1 MFVCGN
7 CGYKTLKW
15 MGRCPDC
22 KSWDSFEEVIEKTKS
37 SKSKKTKA
45 LKPKYLSEVS
55 IKEDG
60 RFKTGISEFDR
71 VMGGGI
77 VSGSLILISGDPG
90 IGKSTLL
97 LMVSG
102 VLSRSSKVL
111 YVSGEE
117 SLDQI
122 KLRAS
127 RLGLGEEK
135 LLTVSETEIES
146 ILSLI
151 KAEKPDVVVIDSIQ
165 TMSLTE
171 RSGIPGS
178 VSLVRE
184 ITSELMEIAKK
195 NNITVFIVGHITK
208 AGNIAGPMTL
218 EHMVDVVL
226 FMEGDNTHSFR
237 LLRSKKNRYG
247 STNEVGIF
255 DMDEKGLKEVS
266 NPSLYLI
273 SGKEKK
279 SSGSVI
285 TPTIEGTRPLMVE
298 IQALVIPTRFSYPQ
312 RVARGFNERKLDLL
326 MAVFQKRLMIDMS
339 GYDVY
344 CNIAGG
350 MNVFEPSID
359 LGVIL
364 AIMSSLLEKPIKDDL
379 CIVGEVGL
387 SGEVRAVPFITS
399 RVKEASKIGFKRI
412 IVPEKA
418 SDSKSDIKVLKVSN
432 VAQAKEIC
440 EL

>member
-1 MFVCGN
+1 MFICGN

-15 MGRCPDC
+15 MGRCPEC
-22 KSWDSFEEVIEKTKS
+22 KNWDSLEERVENKKPKSLKTK
-37 SKSKKTKA
+37 T
-45 LKPKYLSEVS
+45 LKPKKLSE
-55 IKEDG
+55 INIEEEE
-60 RFKTGISEFDR
+60 RFTTGIKEFDR
-71 VMGGGI
+71 VVGGGV
-77 VSGSLILISGDPG
+77 VSGSLVLISGEPG

-102 VLSRSSKVL
+102 FLSRSFKVL
-111 YVSGEE
+111 YISGEE
-117 SLDQI
+117 SQSQI
-122 KLRAS
+122 KMRAK

-135 LLTVSETEIES
+135 LLTVSETNIES
-146 ILSLI
+146 ILSLV
-151 KAEKPDVVVIDSIQ
+151 KSENPKMVVIDSIQ
-165 TMSLTE
+165 TMAFSK
-171 RSGIPGS
+171 GNGMPGS

-195 NNITVFIVGHITK
+195 NNITIFIVGHITK
-208 AGNIAGPMTL
+208 SGNIAGPMTL
-218 EHMVDVVL
+218 EHIVDAVL
-226 FMEGDNTHSFR
+226 FMEGDSTHSFR
-237 LLRSKKNRYG
+237 LLRSKKNRFG

-255 DMDEKGLKEVS
+255 DMDEKGLKEVP

-273 SGKEKK
+273 SGKGKK
-279 SSGSVI
+279 TSGSVI
-285 TPTIEGTRPLMVE
+285 TPTVEGTRPLMVE
-298 IQALVIPTRFSYPQ
+298 IQALVAPTRFSYPQ

-326 MAVFQKRLMIDMS
+326 MAVLQKRLMIDMS

-364 AIMSSLLEKPIKDDL
+364 SILSSLLEKPISDDL

-387 SGEVRAVPFITS
+387 SGEIRGVPFLAS
-399 RVKEASKIGFKRI
+399 RVQEASRIGFKRI
-412 IVPEKA
+412 IVPDKGG
-418 SDSKSDIKVLKVSN
+418 SIRSDIKLLKVSN

-440 EL
+440 KL

>member
-1 MFVCGN
+1 MFVCTN

-15 MGRCPDC
+15 MGKCPEC
-22 KSWDSFEEVIEKTKS
+22 KSWDSLEEEIEEK
-37 SKSKKTKA
+37 KSKHKKIKD

-55 IKEDG
+55 VKEEG

-77 VSGSLILISGDPG
+77 VSGSLVLISGDPG

-102 VLSRSSKVL
+102 ILSRSVKVL

-117 SLDQI
+117 SLNQI
-122 KLRAS
+122 KMRAK

-135 LLTVSETEIES
+135 LLTVSETNIES
-146 ILSLI
+146 IL
-151 KAEKPDVVVIDSIQ
+151 KAAKKEKPRVVIIDSIQ
-165 TMSLTE
+165 AMAIAG

-195 NNITVFIVGHITK
+195 HDITVFIVGHITK
-208 AGNIAGPMTL
+208 SGNIAGPMTL

-226 FMEGDNTHSFR
+226 FMEGDDTHSFR
-237 LLRSKKNRYG
+237 LLRSKKNRFG

-255 DMDEKGLKEVS
+255 DMDEKGLKEVP

-285 TPTIEGTRPLMVE
+285 TPTIEGTRAIMVE

-312 RVARGFNERKLDLL
+312 RVARGFKERKLDLL
-326 MAVFQKRLMIDMS
+326 MAVFQKRLMMDMS

-364 AIMSSLLEKPIKDDL
+364 AILSSLLEKPISDDI

-387 SGEVRAVPFITS
+387 SGEVRGVPFIAS
-399 RVKEASKIGFKRI
+399 RVKEASKMGFKKI
-412 IVPEKA
+412 IIPGKA
-418 SDSKSDIKVLKVSN
+418 GNLKSDIELLKVSN
-432 VAQAKEIC
+432 VSQAKELC
-440 EL
+440 KL

>member
-1 MFVCGN
+1 MFVCTN

-15 MGRCPDC
+15 MGKCPEC
-22 KSWDSFEEVIEKTKS
+22 KSWDSLEEEIEEK
-37 SKSKKTKA
+37 KSKHKKIKD
-45 LKPKYLSEVS
+45 LNPKYLSEVS
-55 IKEDG
+55 VKEEG

-77 VSGSLILISGDPG
+77 VSGSLVLISGDPG

-102 VLSRSSKVL
+102 ILSRSVRVL

-117 SLDQI
+117 SLNQI
-122 KLRAS
+122 KMRAQ

-135 LLTVSETEIES
+135 LLTVSETNIES
-146 ILSLI
+146 IL
-151 KAEKPDVVVIDSIQ
+151 KAAKKEKPRVVIIDSIQ
-165 TMSLTE
+165 AMALAD

-195 NNITVFIVGHITK
+195 HDITVFIVGHITK
-208 AGNIAGPMTL
+208 SGNIAGPMTL

-237 LLRSKKNRYG
+237 LLRSKKNRFG

-255 DMDEKGLKEVS
+255 DMDEKGLKEVP

-285 TPTIEGTRPLMVE
+285 TPTIEGTRAIMVE

-312 RVARGFNERKLDLL
+312 RVARGFKERKLDLL
-326 MAVFQKRLMIDMS
+326 MAVFQKRLMMDMS

-364 AIMSSLLEKPIKDDL
+364 AILSSLLEKPISDDI

-387 SGEVRAVPFITS
+387 SGEVRGVPFIAS
-399 RVKEASKIGFKRI
+399 RVKEASKMGFKKI
-412 IVPEKA
+412 IIPDKA
-418 SDSKSDIKVLKVSN
+418 GNLKSDIELLKVSN
-432 VAQAKEIC
+432 VLQAKELC
-440 EL
+440 KL

>member
-1 MFVCGN
+1 MFVCEN

-15 MGRCPDC
+15 MGKCPEC
-22 KSWDSFEEVIEKTKS
+22 KGWETFKEIVETKK
-37 SKSKKTKA
+37 SKSKKNKA
-45 LKPKYLSEVS
+45 LIPKYLSEVS
-55 IKEDG
+55 VKEEG

-71 VMGGGI
+71 VMGGGV
-77 VSGSLILISGDPG
+77 VSGSMVLVSGDPG

-97 LMVSG
+97 LMISG
-102 VLSRSSKVL
+102 VLSRSFKVL

-117 SLDQI
+117 SLNQI
-122 KLRAS
+122 KIRAE
-127 RLGLGEEK
+127 RLGLGDEK
-135 LLTVSETEIES
+135 LLTVSETDIGS
-146 ILSLI
+146 ILSLV
-151 KAEKPDVVVIDSIQ
+151 KSEKPDVVIIDSIQ
-165 TMSLTE
+165 TMALSE
-171 RSGIPGS
+171 DSGIPGS

-195 NNITVFIVGHITK
+195 EDITVFVVGHITK

-226 FMEGDNTHSFR
+226 FMEGDDAHSFR
-237 LLRSKKNRYG
+237 LLRSKKNRFG
-247 STNEVGIF
+247 STDEVGIF
-255 DMDEKGLKEVS
+255 DMNEKGLKEVP

-279 SSGSVI
+279 ASGSVI
-285 TPTIEGTRPLMVE
+285 TPTIEGTRPIMVE

-326 MAVFQKRLMIDMS
+326 MAVFQKRLMMDMS
-339 GYDVY
+339 GYDIY

-359 LGVIL
+359 LGIIL
-364 AIMSSLLEKPIKDDL
+364 AILSSLLEKPIGDDL
-379 CIVGEVGL
+379 CMVGEVGL
-387 SGEVRAVPFITS
+387 SGEVRAVPFIAS
-399 RVKEASKIGFKRI
+399 RIKEASKIGFKKI
-412 IVPEKA
+412 IVPERA
-418 SDSKSDIKVLKVSN
+418 GDFKSDIEVLKISN

-440 EL
+440 AL

>member
-1 MFVCGN
+1 MFICGN

-15 MGRCPDC
+15 MGRCPEC
-22 KSWDSFEEVIEKTKS
+22 NSWDSLEERVENRKLKSLKTK
-37 SKSKKTKA
+37 T
-45 LKPKYLSEVS
+45 LKPKKLSE
-55 IKEDG
+55 INIEEEK
-60 RFKTGISEFDR
+60 RFATGIKEFDR
-71 VMGGGI
+71 VVGGGV
-77 VSGSLILISGDPG
+77 VSGSLVLISGEPG

-102 VLSRSSKVL
+102 FLSRSFKVL

-117 SLDQI
+117 SQSQI
-122 KLRAS
+122 KMRAK

-135 LLTVSETEIES
+135 LLTVSETNIES
-146 ILSLI
+146 ILSLV
-151 KAEKPDVVVIDSIQ
+151 KSEKPKMVVIDSIQ
-165 TMSLTE
+165 TMALSNGN
-171 RSGIPGS
+171 GITGS

-184 ITSELMEIAKK
+184 ITSELMEVAKK
-195 NNITVFIVGHITK
+195 NNVTVFIVGHITK
-208 AGNIAGPMTL
+208 SGNIAGPMTL
-218 EHMVDVVL
+218 EHIVDAVL
-226 FMEGDNTHSFR
+226 FMEGDSTHSFR
-237 LLRSKKNRYG
+237 LLRSKKNRFG

-285 TPTIEGTRPLMVE
+285 TPTVEGTRPLMVE
-298 IQALVIPTRFSYPQ
+298 IQALVAPTRFSYPQ

-326 MAVFQKRLMIDMS
+326 MAVLQKRLMIDMS

-364 AIMSSLLEKPIKDDL
+364 SILSSLLEKPISDDL
-379 CIVGEVGL
+379 CMVGEVGL
-387 SGEVRAVPFITS
+387 SGEIRGVPFLAS
-399 RVKEASKIGFKRI
+399 RVQEASRIGFKRI
-412 IVPEKA
+412 IVPDKGG
-418 SDSKSDIKVLKVSN
+418 SISSDIKLLKVSN

-440 EL
+440 KL

>member
-1 MFVCGN
+1 MFLCQS

-15 MGRCPDC
+15 MGKCPEC
-22 KSWDSFEEVIEKTKS
+22 KSWDSLEEIVEQKKSKSTKTK
-37 SKSKKTKA
+37 
-45 LKPKYLSEVS
+45 LLNPKYLSEVS
-55 IKEDG
+55 VKKEG
-60 RFKTGISEFDR
+60 RFATGISEFDR
-71 VMGGGI
+71 VVGGGV
-77 VSGSLILISGDPG
+77 VSGSLVLISGDPG

-102 VLSRSSKVL
+102 ILSRSFKVL

-117 SLDQI
+117 SLNQI
-122 KLRAS
+122 KMRAE
-127 RLGLGEEK
+127 RLGLSEEK
-135 LLTVSETEIES
+135 LLTVSETDIES
-146 ILSLI
+146 IL
-151 KAEKPDVVVIDSIQ
+151 KAAKSEKPDIIVIDSIQ
-165 TMSLTE
+165 TMALSN

-208 AGNIAGPMTL
+208 SGNIAGPMTL

-237 LLRSKKNRYG
+237 LLRSMKNRFG

-255 DMDEKGLKEVS
+255 DMDEKGLKEVP

-273 SGKEKK
+273 SGKENN

-285 TPTIEGTRPLMVE
+285 TPTVEGTRALMVE

-312 RVARGFNERKLDLL
+312 RVARGFKERKLDLL
-326 MAVFQKRLMIDMS
+326 MAVFQKRLMMDMS

-364 AIMSSLLEKPIKDDL
+364 AILSSLLEKPIRDDL

-387 SGEVRAVPFITS
+387 SGEVRGVPFIAS
-399 RVKEASKIGFKRI
+399 RVKEASKIGFKKI
-412 IVPEKA
+412 IVPDKTGNF
-418 SDSKSDIKVLKVSN
+418 KSDIEVLKVSN
-432 VAQAKEIC
+432 VAEAKELC

>member
-1 MFVCGN
+1 MFVCTN

-15 MGRCPDC
+15 MGKCPEC
-22 KSWDSFEEVIEKTKS
+22 KSWDSLEEVIEQKKS
-37 SKSKKTKA
+37 IHKKTKA
-45 LKPKYLSEVS
+45 LNPKHLSEVS
-55 IKEDG
+55 VKEEG

-77 VSGSLILISGDPG
+77 VSGSLVLISGDPG

-102 VLSRSSKVL
+102 ILSRSFKVL

-117 SLDQI
+117 SLNQI
-122 KLRAS
+122 KMRAK

-135 LLTVSETEIES
+135 LLTVSETNIES
-146 ILSLI
+146 ILNLT
-151 KAEKPDVVVIDSIQ
+151 KKEKPEVVIVDSIQ
-165 TMSLTE
+165 AMALSD

-195 NNITVFIVGHITK
+195 HNITVFIVGHITK
-208 AGNIAGPMTL
+208 SGNIAGPMTL

-226 FMEGDNTHSFR
+226 FMEGDDTHSFR
-237 LLRSKKNRYG
+237 LLRSKKNRFG

-255 DMDEKGLKEVS
+255 DMDEKGLKEVP

-285 TPTIEGTRPLMVE
+285 TPTIEGTRAIMVE

-312 RVARGFNERKLDLL
+312 RVARGFKERKLDLL
-326 MAVFQKRLMIDMS
+326 MAVFQKRLLMDMS

-364 AIMSSLLEKPIKDDL
+364 AIMSSLLEKPIRDDL
-379 CIVGEVGL
+379 CMVGEVGL
-387 SGEVRAVPFITS
+387 SGEVRGVPFIAS
-399 RVKEASKIGFKRI
+399 RVKEASKIGFKKI
-412 IVPEKA
+412 IIPNKA
-418 SDSKSDIKVLKVSN
+418 GNLKSDIELLKVSN
-432 VAQAKEIC
+432 VAQAKELC

>member
-1 MFVCGN
+1 MFVCTN

-15 MGRCPDC
+15 MGKCPEC
-22 KSWDSFEEVIEKTKS
+22 KSWDSLEEEIEEKK
-37 SKSKKTKA
+37 SKSKKIKS

-55 IKEDG
+55 VKEEG

-77 VSGSLILISGDPG
+77 VSGSLVLISGDPG

-102 VLSRSSKVL
+102 ILSRSVKVL

-117 SLDQI
+117 SLNQI
-122 KLRAS
+122 KMRAQ

-135 LLTVSETEIES
+135 LLTISETNIES
-146 ILSLI
+146 ILGLT
-151 KAEKPDVVVIDSIQ
+151 KKEKPRVVIIDSIQ
-165 TMSLTE
+165 AMALSG

-184 ITSELMEIAKK
+184 ITSELMENAKK
-195 NNITVFIVGHITK
+195 HNITVFIVGHITK
-208 AGNIAGPMTL
+208 SGNIAGPMTL

-226 FMEGDNTHSFR
+226 FMEGDDAHSFR
-237 LLRSKKNRYG
+237 LLRSKKNRFG

-255 DMDEKGLKEVS
+255 DMDEKGLKEVP

-285 TPTIEGTRPLMVE
+285 TPTVEGTRALMVE

-312 RVARGFNERKLDLL
+312 RVARGFRERKLDLL
-326 MAVFQKRLMIDMS
+326 MAVFQKRLMMDMS

-364 AIMSSLLEKPIKDDL
+364 AILSSLLEKPVKDDL

-387 SGEVRAVPFITS
+387 SGEVRGVPFIAS
-399 RVKEASKIGFKRI
+399 RIKEASKMGFKKI
-412 IVPEKA
+412 IVPNKTGNL
-418 SDSKSDIKVLKVSN
+418 KCDIELLKVSN
-432 VAQAKEIC
+432 VSQAKELC
-440 EL
+440 KL

>member
-1 MFVCGN
+1 MFVCTN

-15 MGRCPDC
+15 MGKCPEC
-22 KSWDSFEEVIEKTKS
+22 KSWDSLEEVIEQKKS
-37 SKSKKTKA
+37 IHKKTKA
-45 LKPKYLSEVS
+45 LNPKYLSEVS
-55 IKEDG
+55 VKEEG

-77 VSGSLILISGDPG
+77 VSGSLVLISGDPG

-102 VLSRSSKVL
+102 ILSRSFKVL

-117 SLDQI
+117 SLNQI
-122 KLRAS
+122 KMRAK

-135 LLTVSETEIES
+135 LLTVSETNIES
-146 ILSLI
+146 ILNLT
-151 KAEKPDVVVIDSIQ
+151 KKEKPEVVIVDSIQ
-165 TMSLTE
+165 AMALSD

-195 NNITVFIVGHITK
+195 HNITVFIVGHITK
-208 AGNIAGPMTL
+208 SGNIAGPMTL

-226 FMEGDNTHSFR
+226 FMEGDDTHSFR
-237 LLRSKKNRYG
+237 LLRSKKNRFG

-255 DMDEKGLKEVS
+255 DMDEKGLKEVP

-285 TPTIEGTRPLMVE
+285 TPTIEGTRALMVE

-312 RVARGFNERKLDLL
+312 RVARGFKERKLDLL
-326 MAVFQKRLMIDMS
+326 MAVFQKRLMMDMS

-344 CNIAGG
+344 CNVAGG

-364 AIMSSLLEKPIKDDL
+364 AIMSSLLEKPIRDDL
-379 CIVGEVGL
+379 CMVGEVGL
-387 SGEVRAVPFITS
+387 SGEVRGVPFIAS
-399 RVKEASKIGFKRI
+399 RVKEASKIGFKKI
-412 IVPEKA
+412 IIPNKA
-418 SDSKSDIKVLKVSN
+418 GNLKSDIELLKVSN
-432 VAQAKEIC
+432 VAQAKELC

>member
-15 MGRCPDC
+15 MGRCPEC
-22 KSWDSFEEVIEKTKS
+22 KSWDSLEEVLEVKK
-37 SKSKKTKA
+37 SKSFKIKSLTPKK
-45 LKPKYLSEVS
+45 LSEIDV
-55 IKEDG
+55 KEED
-60 RFKTGISEFDR
+60 RFVTGIKEFDR
-71 VMGGGI
+71 VVGGGM
-77 VSGSLILISGDPG
+77 VSGSLVLVSGDPG

-97 LMVSG
+97 LMVAG
-102 VLSRSSKVL
+102 LLSRFFKVL

-117 SLDQI
+117 SESQI
-122 KLRAS
+122 KLRAK

-135 LLTVSETEIES
+135 LLTISETSIES
-146 ILSLI
+146 ILSLV
-151 KAEKPDVVVIDSIQ
+151 KSEKPKLVVVDSIQ
-165 TMSLTE
+165 TMTLVDGG
-171 RSGIPGS
+171 GIPGS

-184 ITSELMEIAKK
+184 ITAELMEVAKK

-208 AGNIAGPMTL
+208 SGNIAGPMTL

-226 FMEGDNTHSFR
+226 FMEGDNSHSFR
-237 LLRSKKNRYG
+237 LLRSKKNRFG

-255 DMDEKGLKEVS
+255 DMDEKGLKEVP
-266 NPSLYLI
+266 NPSIYLI

-285 TPTIEGTRPLMVE
+285 TPTVEGTRPIMVE
-298 IQALVIPTRFSYPQ
+298 IQALVSPTRFSYPQ
-312 RVARGFNERKLDLL
+312 RVAGGFAERKLDLL
-326 MAVFQKRLMIDMS
+326 IAVLQKRLMIDMS

-359 LGVIL
+359 LGIIL
-364 AIMSSLLEKPIKDDL
+364 SILSSLLEKPISDDI

-387 SGEVRAVPFITS
+387 SGEVRGVPFLAS

-412 IVPEKA
+412 VVPDKTGNI
-418 SDSKSDIKVLKVSN
+418 KSEMKLLKVSN
-432 VAQAKEIC
+432 VSQAKEIC
-440 EL
+440 KL

>member
-1 MFVCGN
+1 MFLCQT

-15 MGRCPDC
+15 MGKCPEC
-22 KSWDSFEEVIEKTKS
+22 KSWDSLDEIVEQKK
-37 SKSKKTKA
+37 SKSKKTKV
-45 LKPKYLSEVS
+45 LNPKYLSEVS
-55 IKEDG
+55 VEKEG
-60 RFKTGISEFDR
+60 RFATGISEFDR
-71 VMGGGI
+71 VVGGG
-77 VSGSLILISGDPG
+77 VVPGSLTLISGDPG

-102 VLSRSSKVL
+102 ILSRSFKVL

-117 SLDQI
+117 SLNQI
-122 KLRAS
+122 KMRAE
-127 RLGLGEEK
+127 RLGLGGEK
-135 LLTVSETEIES
+135 LLIVSETNIES
-146 ILSLI
+146 ILGLAKS
-151 KAEKPDVVVIDSIQ
+151 EKPDVIVIDSIQ
-165 TMSLTE
+165 TMALSE

-184 ITSELMEIAKK
+184 ITSELMELAKK
-195 NNITVFIVGHITK
+195 NDITVFIVGHITK
-208 AGNIAGPMTL
+208 SGNIAGPMTL

-226 FMEGDNTHSFR
+226 FMEGDSTHSFR
-237 LLRSKKNRYG
+237 LLRSIKNRFG

-255 DMDEKGLKEVS
+255 DMNEKGLKEVP

-285 TPTIEGTRPLMVE
+285 TPTVEGTRALMVE

-312 RVARGFNERKLDLL
+312 RVARGFKERKLDLL
-326 MAVFQKRLMIDMS
+326 MAVFQKRLLMDMS

-364 AIMSSLLEKPIKDDL
+364 AILL
-379 CIVGEVGL
+379 
-387 SGEVRAVPFITS
+387 TS
-399 RVKEASKIGFKRI
+399 A
-412 IVPEKA
+412 
-418 SDSKSDIKVLKVSN
+418 
-432 VAQAKEIC
+432 
-440 EL
+440 

>member
-1 MFVCGN
+1 MFICGN

-15 MGRCPDC
+15 MGRCPEC
-22 KSWDSFEEVIEKTKS
+22 KSWDSLEERVESKMPKSLKTK
-37 SKSKKTKA
+37 T
-45 LKPKYLSEVS
+45 LKPKKLSE
-55 IKEDG
+55 INIEEEE
-60 RFKTGISEFDR
+60 RFTTGIKEFDR
-71 VMGGGI
+71 VVGGGV
-77 VSGSLILISGDPG
+77 VSGSLVLISGEPG

-102 VLSRSSKVL
+102 FLSRSFKVL
-111 YVSGEE
+111 YISGEE
-117 SLDQI
+117 SQSQI
-122 KLRAS
+122 KMRAK

-135 LLTVSETEIES
+135 LLTVSETNIES
-146 ILSLI
+146 ILSLV
-151 KAEKPDVVVIDSIQ
+151 KSENPKMVVIDSIQ
-165 TMSLTE
+165 TMAFSK
-171 RSGIPGS
+171 GNGMPGS

-195 NNITVFIVGHITK
+195 NNITIFIVGHITK
-208 AGNIAGPMTL
+208 SGNIAGPMTL
-218 EHMVDVVL
+218 EHIVDAVL
-226 FMEGDNTHSFR
+226 FMEGDSTHSFR
-237 LLRSKKNRYG
+237 LLRSKKNRFG

-255 DMDEKGLKEVS
+255 DMDEKGLKEVP

-273 SGKEKK
+273 SGKGKK
-279 SSGSVI
+279 TSGSVI
-285 TPTIEGTRPLMVE
+285 TPTVEGTRPLMVE
-298 IQALVIPTRFSYPQ
+298 IQALVAPTRFSYPQ

-326 MAVFQKRLMIDMS
+326 MAVLQKRLMIDMS

-364 AIMSSLLEKPIKDDL
+364 SILSSLLEKPISDDL

-387 SGEVRAVPFITS
+387 SGEIRGVPFLAS
-399 RVKEASKIGFKRI
+399 RVQEASRIGFKRI
-412 IVPEKA
+412 IVPDKGG
-418 SDSKSDIKVLKVSN
+418 SIRSDIKLLKVSN

-440 EL
+440 KL

>member
-1 MFVCGN
+1 MFICGN

-15 MGRCPDC
+15 MGRCPEC
-22 KSWDSFEEVIEKTKS
+22 NSWDSLEERVENRKLKSLKTK
-37 SKSKKTKA
+37 T
-45 LKPKYLSEVS
+45 LKPKKLSE
-55 IKEDG
+55 INIEEEK
-60 RFKTGISEFDR
+60 RFATGIKEFDR
-71 VMGGGI
+71 VVGGGV
-77 VSGSLILISGDPG
+77 VSGSLVLISGEPG

-102 VLSRSSKVL
+102 FLSRSFKVL

-117 SLDQI
+117 SESQI
-122 KLRAS
+122 KMRAK

-135 LLTVSETEIES
+135 LLTVSETNIES
-146 ILSLI
+146 ILSLV
-151 KAEKPDVVVIDSIQ
+151 KSEKPKMVVIDSIQ
-165 TMSLTE
+165 TMVLSNG
-171 RSGIPGS
+171 SAIPGS

-195 NNITVFIVGHITK
+195 NNITIFIVGHITK
-208 AGNIAGPMTL
+208 SGNIAGPMTL
-218 EHMVDVVL
+218 EHIVDAVL
-226 FMEGDNTHSFR
+226 FMEGDSTHSFR
-237 LLRSKKNRYG
+237 LLRSKKNRFG

-255 DMDEKGLKEVS
+255 DMDEKGLKEVP

-273 SGKEKK
+273 SGKGKK
-279 SSGSVI
+279 TSGSVI
-285 TPTIEGTRPLMVE
+285 TPTVEGTRPLMVE
-298 IQALVIPTRFSYPQ
+298 IQALVAPTRFSYPQ

-326 MAVFQKRLMIDMS
+326 MAVLQKRLMIDMS

-364 AIMSSLLEKPIKDDL
+364 SILSSLLEKPISDDL

-387 SGEVRAVPFITS
+387 SGEIRGVPFLAS
-399 RVKEASKIGFKRI
+399 RVQEASRIGFKRI
-412 IVPEKA
+412 IVPDKGG
-418 SDSKSDIKVLKVSN
+418 SIRSDIKLLKVSN
-432 VAQAKEIC
+432 VTQAKEIC
-440 EL
+440 KL

>member
-1 MFVCGN
+1 MFICGN

-15 MGRCPDC
+15 MGRCPEC
-22 KSWDSFEEVIEKTKS
+22 KSWDSLEETVENKK
-37 SKSKKTKA
+37 SKSLITKT
-45 LKPKYLSEVS
+45 LKPKKLSE
-55 IKEDG
+55 INIEEEE
-60 RFKTGISEFDR
+60 RFTTGIKEFDR
-71 VMGGGI
+71 VVGGGV
-77 VSGSLILISGDPG
+77 VSGSLVLISGEPG

-102 VLSRSSKVL
+102 FLSRSFKVL

-117 SLDQI
+117 SQSQI
-122 KLRAS
+122 KMRAK

-135 LLTVSETEIES
+135 LLTVSETNIES
-146 ILSLI
+146 ILSLV
-151 KAEKPDVVVIDSIQ
+151 KSEKPKMVVIDSIQ
-165 TMSLTE
+165 TMALSNGN
-171 RSGIPGS
+171 GITGS

-184 ITSELMEIAKK
+184 ITSELMEVAKK
-195 NNITVFIVGHITK
+195 NNVTVFIVGHITK
-208 AGNIAGPMTL
+208 SGNIAGPMTL
-218 EHMVDVVL
+218 EHIVDAVL
-226 FMEGDNTHSFR
+226 FMEGDSTHSFR
-237 LLRSKKNRYG
+237 LLRSKKNRFG

-285 TPTIEGTRPLMVE
+285 TPTVEGTRPLMVE
-298 IQALVIPTRFSYPQ
+298 IQALVAPTRFSYPQ

-326 MAVFQKRLMIDMS
+326 MAVLQKRLMIDMS

-364 AIMSSLLEKPIKDDL
+364 SILSSLLEKPISDDL

-387 SGEVRAVPFITS
+387 SGEIRGVPFLAS
-399 RVKEASKIGFKRI
+399 RVQEASRIGFKRI
-412 IVPEKA
+412 IVPDKGG
-418 SDSKSDIKVLKVSN
+418 SIRSDIKLLKVSN
-432 VAQAKEIC
+432 VTQAKEIC
-440 EL
+440 KL

>member
-1 MFVCGN
+1 MFICEN
-7 CGYKTLKW
+7 CGYKTPKW
-15 MGRCPDC
+15 MGRCPEC
-22 KSWDSFEEVIEKTKS
+22 KNWDTFKEIVEENKP
-37 SKSKKTKA
+37 KSKKIKDLT
-45 LKPKYLSEVS
+45 PKYLSEVS
-55 IKEDG
+55 VKEEE

-71 VMGGGI
+71 VMGGG
-77 VSGSLILISGDPG
+77 VVPGSLVLVSGDPG

-97 LMVSG
+97 LMISG
-102 VLSRSSKVL
+102 VLSRSFKVL

-117 SLDQI
+117 SLNQI
-122 KLRAS
+122 KMRAE
-127 RLGLGEEK
+127 RLGLGGEK
-135 LLTVSETEIES
+135 LLTVSETDIDS
-146 ILSLI
+146 ILSLV
-151 KAEKPDVVVIDSIQ
+151 KSKKPDAVIIDSIQ
-165 TMSLTE
+165 TMALSE
-171 RSGIPGS
+171 RGGIPGS

-195 NNITVFIVGHITK
+195 HNITVFIVGHITK

-226 FMEGDNTHSFR
+226 FMEGDDTHSFR
-237 LLRSKKNRYG
+237 LLRSKKNRFG
-247 STNEVGIF
+247 STDEVGIF
-255 DMDEKGLKEVS
+255 DMDEKGLKEVP

-279 SSGSVI
+279 ASGSVI
-285 TPTIEGTRPLMVE
+285 TPTIEGTRPIMVE
-298 IQALVIPTRFSYPQ
+298 IQSLVIPTRFSYPQ

-326 MAVFQKRLMIDMS
+326 MAVFQKRLMMDMS

-344 CNIAGG
+344 CNVAGG

-364 AIMSSLLEKPIKDDL
+364 AILSSLLEKPIADNL
-379 CIVGEVGL
+379 CMVGEVGL
-387 SGEVRAVPFITS
+387 SGEVRAVPFISS
-399 RVKEASKIGFKRI
+399 RIKEASKIGFKRI
-412 IVPEKA
+412 IVPERA
-418 SDSKSDIKVLKVSN
+418 GDFKSDIEVLKISN

>member
-1 MFVCGN
+1 MFVCKN

-22 KSWDSFEEVIEKTKS
+22 KSWNSLEEVVEDKK

-45 LKPKYLSEVS
+45 LNPKYLSEVS
-55 IKEDG
+55 VKEEG
-60 RFKTGISEFDR
+60 RFTTGISEFDR

-77 VSGSLILISGDPG
+77 VSGSLVLISGDPG

-97 LMVSG
+97 LMISG
-102 VLSRSSKVL
+102 ILSRSLRVL

-117 SLDQI
+117 SLNQI
-122 KLRAS
+122 KMRAK

-135 LLTVSETEIES
+135 LLTVSETNIES
-146 ILSLI
+146 ILSLT
-151 KAEKPDVVVIDSIQ
+151 KKEKPEVVVIDSIQ
-165 TMSLTE
+165 TMALSD
-171 RSGIPGS
+171 RGGIPGS

-195 NNITVFIVGHITK
+195 HNITVFIVGHITK
-208 AGNIAGPMTL
+208 SGNIAGPMAL

-237 LLRSKKNRYG
+237 LLRSIKNRFG

-255 DMDEKGLKEVS
+255 DMDEKGLKEVP

-285 TPTIEGTRPLMVE
+285 TPTVEGTRALMVE

-312 RVARGFNERKLDLL
+312 RVARGFKERKLDLL
-326 MAVFQKRLMIDMS
+326 MAVFQKRLMMDMS

-364 AIMSSLLEKPIKDDL
+364 AILSSLLEKPIRDDL
-379 CIVGEVGL
+379 CMVGEVGL
-387 SGEVRAVPFITS
+387 SGEVRGVPFLSS
-399 RVKEASKIGFKRI
+399 RVKEASKIGFKKI
-412 IVPEKA
+412 IIPDKTGNF
-418 SDSKSDIKVLKVSN
+418 KSDIELLKVSN
-432 VAQAKEIC
+432 VAEAKELC